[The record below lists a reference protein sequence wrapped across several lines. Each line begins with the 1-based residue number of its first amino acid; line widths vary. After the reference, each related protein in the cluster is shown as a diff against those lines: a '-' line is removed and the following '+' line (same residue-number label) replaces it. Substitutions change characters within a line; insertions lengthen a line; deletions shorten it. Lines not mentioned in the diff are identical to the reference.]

1 MRVAGGAGRVDR
13 NQVMGHTLNLVQTYK
28 FSVHHVYVVY
38 KHLKRLHTH
47 FYSQRLVHF

>member
-1 MRVAGGAGRVDR
+1 MRVAEDEGRVDR

-28 FSVHHVYVVY
+28 FFVHHVYVVN

-47 FYSQRLVHF
+47 FYNQRLVHF